1 MKLLKKKF
9 FERSPEKVAKELL
22 GKILVRKLGDKI
34 LSGRI
39 VEVEAYFGEKDPAS
53 RAYLGRP
60 KHCVKLMKDEPG
72 KILVYNVHNNWLL
85 NVVAHERGKTGAVL
99 IRAIEPI
106 EGIEEMKGN
115 RRIEDFFD
123 LAKGPGKL
131 SKAFAIDKSLN
142 GIDSTTEES
151 PINFFDLGEEDFEV
165 ARSHR
170 IGVKKDLAKPLRFFI
185 KGSKFVSR

>member
-1 MKLLKKKF
+1 MKLLEKKF

-22 GKILVRKLGDKI
+22 GKILVRKLNGKI

-39 VEVEAYFGEKDPAS
+39 VEVETYFGEEDPAS

-72 KILVYNVHNNWLL
+72 KILIYNVHNNWML

-106 EGIEEMKGN
+106 EGMEEMKEN
-115 RRIEDFFD
+115 RKTENVFD
-123 LAKGPGKL
+123 LTKGPGKL
-131 SKAFAIDKSLN
+131 SKALAIDKSLN
-142 GIDSTTEES
+142 GIDSTNEES
-151 PINFFDLGEEDFEV
+151 QINFFDVGEKFEIV
-165 ARSHR
+165 RSHR
-170 IGVKKDLAKPLRFFI
+170 IGVAKDLAKPLRFFI
-185 KGSKFVSR
+185 KGNKFVSR